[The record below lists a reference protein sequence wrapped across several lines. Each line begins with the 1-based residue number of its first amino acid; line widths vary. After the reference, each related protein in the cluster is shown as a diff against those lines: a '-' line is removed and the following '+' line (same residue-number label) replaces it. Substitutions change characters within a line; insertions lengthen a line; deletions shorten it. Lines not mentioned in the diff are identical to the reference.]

1 MSGFDDKLLKHF
13 LNPKNVGTIKDTD
26 GYAQVENPV
35 NGYTTDIYIKIENGK
50 ISNAKFKSMGC
61 TSTIATASAITE
73 LVKDANV
80 DDLINKN
87 DNYLHLMNLVNNELG
102 KVPDKNWHCLP
113 TAVMGVITALL
124 DYYNKQNDVNKIKK
138 LENIIYKIKKYI
150 EEKLNE

>member
-1 MSGFDDKLLKHF
+1 MSDFDDKLLKHF
-13 LNPKNVGTIKDTD
+13 LNPKNVGTIENTD
-26 GYAQVENPV
+26 GYARVENPV

-73 LVKDANV
+73 LVKDVNV

-87 DNYLHLMNLVNNELG
+87 DNYLYLMNLLNNELG

>member
-1 MSGFDDKLLKHF
+1 MSDFDDKLLKHF
-13 LNPKNVGTIKDTD
+13 LNPKNVGTIENTD
-26 GYAQVENPV
+26 GYARVENPV

-73 LVKDANV
+73 LVKDVNV

-87 DNYLHLMNLVNNELG
+87 DNYLYLMNLLNNELG

-150 EEKLNE
+150 DKKLNE

>member
-1 MSGFDDKLLKHF
+1 MSDFDDKLLKHF
-13 LNPKNVGTIKDTD
+13 LNPKNVGTIENTD
-26 GYAQVENPV
+26 GYARVENPV

-73 LVKDANV
+73 LVKDVNV

-87 DNYLHLMNLVNNELG
+87 DNYLYLMNLVNNELG

>member
-13 LNPKNVGTIKDTD
+13 LNPKNVGTIEDTD
-26 GYAQVENPV
+26 GYARVENPV

-73 LVKDANV
+73 LVKDVNV

-87 DNYLHLMNLVNNELG
+87 DNYLYLMNLVNNELG